1 MGRIVNFIETILDY
15 LPEVCL
21 IMVIALSF
29 LPFIFHPHNFRLYAT
44 AGGLLAFYAAVLAPE
59 YHSKG
64 SVLYNSLLAAI
75 AMLGVTCMIFPI
87 SWKVALCAAATYY
100 GAISGAVCGFV
111 FRKFK
116 H

>member
-1 MGRIVNFIETILDY
+1 MGRIVNLIETVLDY

-21 IMVIALSF
+21 MVVIAISF
-29 LPFIFHPHNFRLYAT
+29 LPFILHPHNYRLYAT

-59 YHSKG
+59 YHSKD
-64 SVLYNSLLAAI
+64 SVLYNSLLAII
-75 AMLGVTCMIFPI
+75 AMLGVTCMIFSI
-87 SWKVALCAAATYY
+87 SWKVELCAATYY
-100 GAISGAVCGFV
+100 GAIAGAVCGFI